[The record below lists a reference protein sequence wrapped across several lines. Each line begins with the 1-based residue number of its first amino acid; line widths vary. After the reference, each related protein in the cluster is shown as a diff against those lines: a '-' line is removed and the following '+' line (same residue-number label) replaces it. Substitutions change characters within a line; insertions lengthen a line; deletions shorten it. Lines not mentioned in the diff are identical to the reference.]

1 MCKIYTNFYFDLCD
15 NSKRE
20 IVAET
25 VDNRYFSRYNIDI
38 TNDNELCGKRYRDF
52 SIQLLPKREQKARFI
67 SRLLLFSVLFFL
79 FSALLFTEGF

>member
-25 VDNRYFSRYNIDI
+25 VDNRYFSRYNRDI
-38 TNDNELCGKRYRDF
+38 TNDNELYGKRYRDF
-52 SIQLLPKREQKARFI
+52 
-67 SRLLLFSVLFFL
+67 
-79 FSALLFTEGF
+79 

>member
-1 MCKIYTNFYFDLCD
+1 MCKIYINFYFDLCD

-20 IVAET
+20 IVSET
-25 VDNRYFSRYNIDI
+25 VDNRYFSRYNRDI

-67 SRLLLFSVLFFL
+67 SRLLLFSG
-79 FSALLFTEGF
+79 LLFTEGF